1 MALPFPAAAQR
12 LCDRPFGPMS
22 ERCNRGHLL
31 FRNQKHRSAFNR
43 RQESRH
49 VFEYLKKRHLALFAF
64 AFGSAGCLMAW
75 TINLSIERLLATDWD
90 QKGSAP
96 LALRVPSRL
105 QERTLCLESRLEI
118 SPTLVTTRDPAS
130 AIEPCPAA
138 ELEPRP
144 HIGLR

>member
-90 QKGSAP
+90 QKGSAAP
-96 LALRVPSRL
+96 RATRSISAAGAHIMSRKPARDIADIGDH
-105 QERTLCLESRLEI
+105 ERPGER
-118 SPTLVTTRDPAS
+118 
-130 AIEPCPAA
+130 
-138 ELEPRP
+138 
-144 HIGLR
+144 H